1 MFGIRNSRLAG
12 MAAMLV
18 AVAFFAFMDAGL
30 KQLATHYSAAQVA
43 ALRGLSSLPIVTAW
57 SLWAGGVRPLIH
69 VRWSLHLFR
78 GLLAVIMLISFSYGV
93 KTLSLSEAYAI
104 FFVAPLIVTLFT
116 MMFLGER
123 VVGVQ
128 WLAIVLGFAGV
139 LIVLKP
145 EGTGFVSLGGLAIL
159 CCAVCYSL
167 ASVLVRVLGRT
178 DTTYSMMFWMTTMLA
193 VGSTLIALP
202 GWQPIRAEDWGVLAV
217 IAVAGSVAQYC
228 VTVAFQKAP
237 PASVAPLEYSAIAW
251 GALIDYL
258 VWAAVPGLRVYV
270 GAAIVI
276 ASGLLLLRHES
287 RTASLAH

>member
-30 KQLATHYSAAQVA
+30 KQLAAHYSAAQVA
-43 ALRGLSSLPIVTAW
+43 ALRGLSSLPIVAAW

-69 VRWSLHLFR
+69 VRWSLHLIR

-145 EGTGFVSLGGLAIL
+145 EGAGFVSLGGLAIL

-258 VWAAVPGLRVYV
+258 MWAAVPGLRVYV

>member
-1 MFGIRNSRLAG
+1 

-30 KQLATHYSAAQVA
+30 KQLAAHYSAAQVA
-43 ALRGLSSLPIVTAW
+43 ALRGLSSLPIVAAW

-69 VRWSLHLFR
+69 VRWSLHLIR

-145 EGTGFVSLGGLAIL
+145 EGAGFVSLGGLAIL

-258 VWAAVPGLRVYV
+258 MWAAVPGLRVYV

>member
-1 MFGIRNSRLAG
+1 

-30 KQLATHYSAAQVA
+30 KQLAAHYSAAQVA
-43 ALRGLSSLPIVTAW
+43 ALRGLSSLPIVAAW

-69 VRWSLHLFR
+69 VRWSLHLIR
-78 GLLAVIMLISFSYGV
+78 GVLAVIMLISFSYGV

-145 EGTGFVSLGGLAIL
+145 EGAGFVSLGGLAIL

>member
-30 KQLATHYSAAQVA
+30 KQLAAHYSAAQVA
-43 ALRGLSSLPIVTAW
+43 ALRGLSSLPIVAAW

-69 VRWSLHLFR
+69 VRWSLHLIR
-78 GLLAVIMLISFSYGV
+78 GVLAVIMLISFSYGV

-145 EGTGFVSLGGLAIL
+145 EGAGFVSLGGLAIL

>member
-1 MFGIRNSRLAG
+1 MFGIQNARLAG

-30 KQLATHYSAAQVA
+30 KQLAAHYSATQVA
-43 ALRGLSSLPIVTAW
+43 ALRGLSSLPIVWAW
-57 SLWAGGVRPLIH
+57 SLWAGGWRPLVN
-69 VRWSLHLFR
+69 VRWPLHIVR
-78 GLLAVIMLISFSYGV
+78 GVLSVVMLISFSFGV

-104 FFVAPLIVTLFT
+104 FFIAPLIVTLFT
-116 MMFLGER
+116 MFFLGEK

-128 WLAIVLGFAGV
+128 WVAIAMGFVGV

-145 EGTGFVSLGGLAIL
+145 EGTGFVSIGGLAIV

-167 ASVLVRVLGRT
+167 TSVLVRVLGRT
-178 DTTYSMMFWMTTMLA
+178 DSTYSMMFWMTTMLA
-193 VGSTLIALP
+193 IGSTVLALP
-202 GWQPIRAEDWGVLAV
+202 GWMPIRSEDWGVLALV
-217 IAVAGSVAQYC
+217 AVAGSVAQYC

-251 GALIDYL
+251 GALIDFV
-258 VWAAVPGLRVYV
+258 VWQAVPGARVYV

-287 RTASLAH
+287 RAHASTA

>member
-30 KQLATHYSAAQVA
+30 KQLAAHYSAAQVA
-43 ALRGLSSLPIVTAW
+43 ALRGLSSLPIVAAW

-69 VRWSLHLFR
+69 VRWSLHLIR

-145 EGTGFVSLGGLAIL
+145 EGAGFVSLGGLAIL

-202 GWQPIRAEDWGVLAV
+202 GGQPIRAEDWGVLAV

-258 VWAAVPGLRVYV
+258 MWAAVPGLRVYV

>member
-1 MFGIRNSRLAG
+1 

-43 ALRGLSSLPIVTAW
+43 ALRGLSSLPIVAAW